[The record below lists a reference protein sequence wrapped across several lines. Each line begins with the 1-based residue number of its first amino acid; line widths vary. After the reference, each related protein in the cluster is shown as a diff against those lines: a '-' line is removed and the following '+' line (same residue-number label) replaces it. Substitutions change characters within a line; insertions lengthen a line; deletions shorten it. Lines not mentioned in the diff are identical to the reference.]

1 VPAPEPDPGR
11 GRLIALEGID
21 GGGKST
27 QARALA
33 AALGVR
39 LTHEPGATP
48 LGARLREL
56 LLTPDASGGAGITP
70 RTEALLMAA
79 DRAEHVALVL
89 EPALAAGEWVV
100 TERYSGSTLAYQG
113 WGRGLPPE
121 ELATLVEWAAA
132 GVSADLSVLVDVSPE
147 VAASRLSRRHKGGG
161 ADRLERLGPGFA
173 ARVREGFL
181 AQAEAD
187 PAHWAVVDG
196 AAEIPALSARIL
208 EVVRERL
215 GEPPVS
221 SR

>member
-1 VPAPEPDPGR
+1 MPDPAPTR

-21 GGGKST
+21 GCGKST

-33 AALGVR
+33 KALGAR

-48 LGARLREL
+48 LGARLREIL
-56 LLTPDASGGAGITP
+56 LAPGAPDAPGITP
-70 RTEALLMAA
+70 RAEALLMAA
-79 DRAEHVALVL
+79 DRAEHVALVV

-100 TERYSGSTLAYQG
+100 TDRYSGSTLAYQG
-113 WGRGLPPE
+113 WGRGLLPE
-121 ELATLVEWAAA
+121 QLAWLVSWAA
-132 GVSADLSVLVDVSPE
+132 GGLVADLSVLIDVAPE
-147 VAASRLSRRHKGGG
+147 VAAVRLGRK

-173 ARVREGFL
+173 GRVREGFL

-187 PAHWAVVDG
+187 PARWAVADG
-196 AAEIPALSARIL
+196 TMDVPALAVHIL
-208 EVVRERL
+208 SVVRERL